1 MRSVTTFWHHFP
13 FHTNFHFFEETWFSL
28 CMWLTQV
35 SIWLNCNLCCCRSL
49 FFYMTHILHAFQLS
63 AHIVCAHTEEPHV
76 NWRTTLQLTA
86 SILAPI
92 FKGLH
97 VGGFD
102 WLWKETKHSDVVI
115 FQSPWNVS
123 WKLLRT
129 LLSNWSDLLGM
140 MGSAVWVKSKW
151 GMFYGFGMMFL
162 NSDLF
167 VAVPP
172 TGGEQPYKLDFFTHL
187 SDGRA
192 LIHCSDRTH
201 NHAQKKYVTWRCV
214 QNGLYEL

>member
-1 MRSVTTFWHHFP
+1 M
-13 FHTNFHFFEETWFSL
+13 
-28 CMWLTQV
+28 
-35 SIWLNCNLCCCRSL
+35 
-49 FFYMTHILHAFQLS
+49 
-63 AHIVCAHTEEPHV
+63 CAHTEEPHV

-115 FQSPWNVS
+115 FQSPWNAS

-129 LLSNWSDLLGM
+129 LLPNWSDLPGM

-167 VAVPP
+167 VASHRGRAAIQ
-172 TGGEQPYKLDFFTHL
+172 TGLLHTLERWTSADTVHWLHIHSSWSPNSTYLHLDFYLL
-187 SDGRA
+187 S
-192 LIHCSDRTH
+192 
-201 NHAQKKYVTWRCV
+201 WRWWQQTNTEDIEGQSAHTLMLQWNV
-214 QNGLYEL
+214 

>member
-1 MRSVTTFWHHFP
+1 M
-13 FHTNFHFFEETWFSL
+13 
-28 CMWLTQV
+28 
-35 SIWLNCNLCCCRSL
+35 
-49 FFYMTHILHAFQLS
+49 
-63 AHIVCAHTEEPHV
+63 CAHTEEPHV

-129 LLSNWSDLLGM
+129 LLPNWSNLLGM

-167 VAVPP
+167 VAPPP
-172 TGGEQPYKLDFFTHL
+172 TGDEQPYKLDFFTHS

-192 LIHCSDRTH
+192 PIHCSGCTYTLVDRSTQLLCIWIFICWVGGGASRQIH
-201 NHAQKKYVTWRCV
+201 KT
-214 QNGLYEL
+214 